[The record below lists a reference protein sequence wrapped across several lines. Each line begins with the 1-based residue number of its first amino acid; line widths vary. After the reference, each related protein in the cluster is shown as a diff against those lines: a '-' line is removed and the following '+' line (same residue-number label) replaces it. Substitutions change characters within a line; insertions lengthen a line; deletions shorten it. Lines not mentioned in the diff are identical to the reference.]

1 MKHIIE
7 RKSLVVLLYSVYAL
21 AASYAGHADA
31 AGARYGASLDEA
43 SPQVHAYHAKSMA
56 AAQWFIAPGG
66 SDSNTG
72 SIGDPF
78 ATLEKASTVAN
89 PGDTIYF
96 RAGTYGGI
104 RHNFRNSSGSPGQP
118 IVVRPYQGESV
129 VLDGTGVSIS
139 SSQSLLSVAS
149 YDPEPLHDISIEG
162 LEVQNSSGRGITYYN
177 VTQLQIKECTVHH
190 IAYKGIGGWGHY
202 VTISANTVHHAAM
215 INENGVIV
223 GGGWPGIIQPSEN
236 YVDGA
241 PATWHTI
248 SGNTVHDCWGEGIL
262 IGNSHHVTVENNLVY
277 DVFSVLIYLDKV
289 SDVLVRNNY
298 LYCVNPAYNRPDKG
312 YPANAI
318 SMANEAPISA
328 GEIPIARIHI
338 YNNIMAGC
346 GRGISYWQDSA
357 NTDVENSYSAVSVF
371 HNTIHDP
378 VHQAIWFDEVPAG
391 YSAPVDCHMHNNII
405 DRGSLQADVGNPSA
419 WSFSHNNWVVSIP
432 AFATDANSFTGDPLF
447 TAAVPGGAAA
457 GFQLQSISPNVNAG
471 SLCTPAVDE
480 DYSGLARDDDPDIG
494 AYEYPLPALK
504 VQMRLLL
511 QGAYDAAG
519 DSLRTDL
526 IAGGWLTHESPY
538 AQDAVT
544 LNRFPDDSLQIVDW
558 ILLQLVENDGV
569 TVAASRSAFINKD
582 GWTRSRSGRDMLSFP
597 GVAAGTYYLGVRH
610 RNHLTVMSATARVL
624 DSGIPAAFDFTTSRD
639 QYYGPESR
647 VELAS
652 GTWGVT
658 AGDMNQD
665 GFMTTSDYVLWFN
678 AQRAAASGYQ
688 IPDLTL
694 DGQVDAADFQVWQS
708 NARCG
713 YESGLP

>member
-1 MKHIIE
+1 MKHIIH
-7 RKSLVVLLYSVYAL
+7 RKPLGILLYGVFAL
-21 AASYAGHADA
+21 AASYSGNSYAAVSRGDNNWHEDSRFAGVVQSQTMA
-31 AGARYGASLDEA
+31 ASL
-43 SPQVHAYHAKSMA
+43 
-56 AAQWFIAPGG
+56 WFIAPGG

-72 SIGDPF
+72 SISDPF
-78 ATLEKASTVAN
+78 ATLEKASSVAN

-104 RHNFRNSSGSPGQP
+104 RHNFRNSSGAPGQP

-129 VLDGTGVSIS
+129 VLDGTSVSIS
-139 SSQSLLSVAS
+139 SSQSLLSIAS

-177 VTQLQIKECTVHH
+177 VTQLQIKDCTVHH

-241 PATWHTI
+241 PATYHTI

-262 IGNSHHVTVENNLVY
+262 IGNSHHVTVESNIVY

-289 SDVLVRNNY
+289 SDVVVRNNY

-357 NTDVENSYSAVSVF
+357 NSDPENSYSAVSVF

-391 YSAPVDCHMHNNII
+391 YTAPADCHMHNNII
-405 DRGSLQADVGNPSA
+405 GRGSLQSEVDNPSA

-432 AFATDANSFTGDPLF
+432 AFAADANSFTGDPLF
-447 TAAVPGGAAA
+447 TSPVPGGPAA
-457 GFQLQSISPNVNAG
+457 GFQLQSASPCVNAG
-471 SLCTPAVDE
+471 SLCTPAVDA

-494 AYEYPLPALK
+494 AFEYPLPALK

-511 QGAYDAAG
+511 QGAYDASG

-526 IAGGWLTHESPY
+526 TAGAWLPHESPY

-569 TVAASRSAFINKD
+569 TVTASQSAFVNKD
-582 GWTRSRSGRDMLSFP
+582 GWTKSRSGRDVLSFP
-597 GVAAGTYYLGVRH
+597 GVAAGTYYLKVHH
-610 RNHLTVMSATARVL
+610 RNHVTVMSHAVQALV
-624 DSGIPAAFDFTTSRD
+624 SGITAVYDFTSGSN
-639 QYYGPESR
+639 QYYGIASAI
-647 VELAS
+647 ELVS
-652 GTWGVT
+652 GVWGT
-658 AGDMNQD
+658 ADGDMNQD
-665 GFMTTSDYVLWFN
+665 GFVTTSDYVLWFN
-678 AQRAAASGYQ
+678 AQRAGASGYQ

-694 DGQVDAADFQVWQS
+694 DGRVDAADFQVWQS
-708 NARCG
+708 NARQG
-713 YESGLP
+713 FESGLP